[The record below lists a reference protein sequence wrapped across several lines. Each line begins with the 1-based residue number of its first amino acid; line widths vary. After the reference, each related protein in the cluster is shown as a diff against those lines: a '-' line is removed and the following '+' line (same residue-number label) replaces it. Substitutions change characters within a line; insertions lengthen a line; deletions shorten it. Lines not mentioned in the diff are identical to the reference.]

1 MANIIDDKT
10 EHCIPFILKAYEEHL
25 VHRFQN
31 KGAPLFVGVNGVQGS
46 GKTTVMSG
54 VAQKLREEHN
64 LNTLVLSLDDLYL
77 THEKQ
82 QELAKAHPGNPLV
95 QHRGVPGKHYIYLL
109 QRLASWFRAA
119 VSRCRRLFDYPSLCP
134 SRRGS

>member
-10 EHCIPFILKAYEEHL
+10 EHCIPFILKAYQEHL

-54 VAQKLREEHN
+54 VAEKLREEHN

-95 QHRGVPGKHYIYLL
+95 QHRGVPGKHFTPS
-109 QRLASWFRAA
+109 LASRFLVLRGCN
-119 VSRCRRLFDYPSLCP
+119 SFPSTFWLP
-134 SRRGS
+134 LTLPV